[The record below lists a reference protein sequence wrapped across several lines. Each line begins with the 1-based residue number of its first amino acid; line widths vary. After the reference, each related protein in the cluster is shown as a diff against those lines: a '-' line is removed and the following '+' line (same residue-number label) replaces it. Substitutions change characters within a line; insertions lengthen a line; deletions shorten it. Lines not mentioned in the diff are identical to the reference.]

1 MVFMLKQ
8 DILCLLLSFFIVGV
22 QGEIVVHILP
32 PAPDHAFRA
41 RHSGIVDSDANIRQ

>member
-8 DILCLLLSFFIVGV
+8 DILCLLLSFFVRV

-41 RHSGIVDSDANIRQ
+41 RHSGIVVSGANIRQ